1 MNVEDVTIVRVGK
14 SGVTDAILSEIDN
27 ILKVRGIVKIKLL
40 KNFRES
46 FDINSKSKENIAL
59 ELAKNLG
66 AEVVGMRGYTIT
78 LKRPIKKARMK
89 PNSIT
94 RR

>member
-1 MNVEDVTIVRVGK
+1 MSMKDVTVVRVGK

-27 ILKVRGIVKIKLL
+27 ILKAKGVVKIKLL

-66 AEVVGMRGYTIT
+66 AEVTDMRGYTIT
-78 LKRPIKKARMK
+78 LKRPIKKARIK
-89 PNSIT
+89 PSNIT
-94 RR
+94 RG